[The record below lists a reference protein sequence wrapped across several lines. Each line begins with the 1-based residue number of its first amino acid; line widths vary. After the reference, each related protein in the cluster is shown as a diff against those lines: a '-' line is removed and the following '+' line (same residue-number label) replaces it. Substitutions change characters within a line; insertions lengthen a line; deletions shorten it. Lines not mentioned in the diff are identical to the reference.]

1 MARSTNL
8 SQQTSFSQSS
18 RHWCSWTSIVL
29 SYWDGESSFDTCQL
43 VPSHDICWLV
53 FRAALYHFGLKDGAK
68 QSFRRLKP
76 ALYVFD
82 GVLGAAFITLLI
94 VYFSLSDQITITCE
108 SNDIDINSA
117 TPKQIV
123 AIVYKAFFA
132 VVCIILSI
140 AFLVYGSRI
149 IRSSTSFTVRSL
161 DRAEQ
166 RAIKKRKQDVLNVSE
181 KLVVDVRVLTTE

>member
-1 MARSTNL
+1 L
-8 SQQTSFSQSS
+8 
-18 RHWCSWTSIVL
+18 
-29 SYWDGESSFDTCQL
+29 TC
-43 VPSHDICWLV
+43 
-53 FRAALYHFGLKDGAK
+53 RAALYHFGLKDGAK
-68 QSFRRLKP
+68 KSFRRLKP
-76 ALYVFD
+76 VLYAFD
-82 GVLGAAFITLLI
+82 GLLGAAFITLLI

-108 SNDIDINSA
+108 SDIDVSNFT

-149 IRSSTSFTVRSL
+149 IRSSTSFTVKSL

-166 RAIKKRKQDVLNVSE
+166 RAIKKRKRDVLNVSR
-181 KLVVDVRVLTTE
+181 KVLSSLINLFAVENRDHRGVHAMFARSSGESSSRISNE